1 MERTFKIPRW
11 HELYSDYFRYLQNL
25 EDTKRIL
32 TKFRNEH
39 GIQCEWFT
47 AGIHERTGKSFLY
60 IGTHVDV
67 ERIIHDKKK
76 FGTDLLK
83 PDKHGRY
90 AVRKNSNLYK
100 DWLETLR
107 YEDNFKVLDEPRIS
121 KYLAI
126 DNKGKDLGEFEREFL
141 VHNKELYVNVKT
153 ENKFIMTDDFIEI
166 EPYKFYEMKE
176 EEER

>member
-11 HELYSDYFRYLQNL
+11 HELYSDYFRYLQNV

-39 GIQCEWFT
+39 DIKCEWFV
-47 AGIHERTGKSFLY
+47 AGTEERTGKPFLC

-90 AVRKNSNLYK
+90 AIRKNSALYK

>member
-39 GIQCEWFT
+39 DIKCEWFA
-47 AGIHERTGKSFLY
+47 AGTEERTGKPFLY

-67 ERIIHDKKK
+67 QRIIHDKKK

-90 AVRKNSNLYK
+90 AIRKNSALYK